1 MPDYGTNKKLVSKEV
16 NYLGRDF
23 TDIRN
28 NLIEFAKNYFPNQYN
43 DFNEASPGMMFVE
56 MASLPT
62 LPMGASSVA
71 VVLLRSAFG
80 LRCN

>member
-23 TDIRN
+23 TDIRS

-43 DFNEASPGMMFVE
+43 DFNEAITRNDV
-56 MASLPT
+56 
-62 LPMGASSVA
+62 
-71 VVLLRSAFG
+71 
-80 LRCN
+80 C

>member
-28 NLIEFAKNYFPNQYN
+28 NLIEFAKNYFPNQET
-43 DFNEASPGMMFVE
+43 F
-56 MASLPT
+56 
-62 LPMGASSVA
+62 
-71 VVLLRSAFG
+71 LLS
-80 LRCN
+80 

>member
-1 MPDYGTNKKLVSKEV
+1 MPDYGTNKKTVSKEV
-16 NYLGRDF
+16 SYLGRDF

-56 MASLPT
+56 MASY
-62 LPMGASSVA
+62 VA
-71 VVLLRSAFG
+71 MLIFFFG
-80 LRCN
+80 KHFYNLQKKEKMY